1 MDDESSERAI
11 LSTSCTIKYVII
23 IVVLYSLAISS
34 PCVLFFPIS
43 SSSFSKKKEKKKNFL
58 CVNLH
63 SNSRCSYLRELSRE
77 TNAHA
82 QKPHCFERGKR
93 FDSFSFFSLS
103 VSVSVSLSLSK
114 AKLEFEKARVR
125 FFFHALFFPC
135 PDLFKFRG
143 CSSSSSSF
151 SLRYFYRGDS
161 RDGKNN
167 VRSRAQSRCFCR
179 CAALRFLRALRTE
192 RRGRAR

>member
-43 SSSFSKKKEKKKNFL
+43 SSSFSKKKEKKKNCL

-93 FDSFSFFSLS
+93 FDSFSFFSL
-103 VSVSVSLSLSK
+103 SVSVSLSLSK

>member
-1 MDDESSERAI
+1 MKVASER
-11 LSTSCTIKYVII
+11 
-23 IVVLYSLAISS
+23 
-34 PCVLFFPIS
+34 FFPPLVQSNMLLLLLCYILLRS
-43 SSSFSKKKEKKKNFL
+43 HLPVCSFFRSRPPPFQKKKNCL